1 LNHFTKKFQTPLNLQ
16 QNQQSKQYKTSI
28 KLNSR
33 NHTIMKITK
42 LFLLSCLI
50 CIAGACNDDDDDDSS
65 SMTSEEAADVVASSL
80 AINSSGL
87 ATAVDASVAAAD
99 AAVEAS
105 TGGRTAAC
113 GYSDQE
119 SFTATSTPGAIIT
132 YAYNYTYSY
141 LLTCGVDVPQSL
153 SVTSSYTGEF
163 DAPRLA
169 SQHTGASDFTVTAL
183 DESTSSYIINGGYN
197 RAGAFQSKIRN
208 KNSSTST
215 VNFIVDALTVDKTNQ
230 KILSGSASVAIT
242 GSVTGK
248 GSFTYTAS
256 VVFEGD
262 GNATVTINSNVYS
275 VDLITGTVV
284 AQ

>member
-1 LNHFTKKFQTPLNLQ
+1 
-16 QNQQSKQYKTSI
+16 
-28 KLNSR
+28 
-33 NHTIMKITK
+33 MKITK

-65 SMTSEEAADVVASSL
+65 AMTSEEAADVVASSL

-87 ATAVDASVAAAD
+87 ATVVDASVSAAD

-183 DESTSSYIINGGYN
+183 DESASSYIINGGYN

-215 VNFIVDALTVDKTNQ
+215 VNFIVDALTKLTRRFLVEVLPLQLPDRLPAKAPLRIPHPLYLKAMAMPPLPSIAMYIVLTSSQ
-230 KILSGSASVAIT
+230 
-242 GSVTGK
+242 
-248 GSFTYTAS
+248 
-256 VVFEGD
+256 
-262 GNATVTINSNVYS
+262 
-275 VDLITGTVV
+275 
-284 AQ
+284 AQS